1 MSTTHLEVGRVGKA
15 HGLKGEVFVTL
26 STNRVERLD
35 PGATLLADDRPLEV
49 LWARPQQNRYV
60 VAFVGVDDREGAEA
74 LRGATLWAEP
84 IDDPDALWVH
94 ELVGV
99 EVVDV
104 DGNSVGT
111 VEGLEA
117 NPASDLLVLDTG
129 ALVPLE
135 FVVAGPE
142 AGRITIDP
150 PPGLLEL

>member
-1 MSTTHLEVGRVGKA
+1 VSTTHLEVGRVGKA